1 MFLSR
6 PQADKELNNLPH
18 PPSTFSSLSFRSAAS
33 HFSHTD
39 DMKII
44 TQQHDD
50 GDRAQLTFVSRSEGE
65 ECSRLLI
72 TSIIMST
79 NEKQQRL
86 KDNQI
91 FIRNLAYTVTA
102 EDLERVFSTFGPL
115 KNATVAGQNEETGA
129 AAANK
134 GFGFVK
140 L

>member
-1 MFLSR
+1 M
-6 PQADKELNNLPH
+6 
-18 PPSTFSSLSFRSAAS
+18 
-33 HFSHTD
+33 
-39 DMKII
+39 
-44 TQQHDD
+44 
-50 GDRAQLTFVSRSEGE
+50 
-65 ECSRLLI
+65 LI
-72 TSIIMST
+72 ANRIMSE

-102 EDLERVFSTFGPL
+102 EDLERVFSTFGPI
-115 KNATVAGQNEETGA
+115 KNATVAGQNEEAGA